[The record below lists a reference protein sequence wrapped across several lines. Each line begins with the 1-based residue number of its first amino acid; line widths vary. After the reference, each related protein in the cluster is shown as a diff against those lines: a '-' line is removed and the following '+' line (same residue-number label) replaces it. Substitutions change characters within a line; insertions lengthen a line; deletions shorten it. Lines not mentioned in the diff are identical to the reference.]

1 VSRSLFKDNK
11 VGYSKGSV
19 KSPQNGRPF
28 FVFVR
33 CAGAYIQV
41 MLRNRF
47 RLILLSL
54 AVFLATGSATRGN
67 EVPSG
72 GLFRLHFDQ
81 PAYVARADSVL
92 QSTRK
97 QLQTLLNNG
106 LVFQC
111 DVHLVETQDG
121 FDSLIGGRFPD
132 WGAAVAIP
140 LWQRIVI
147 KSPDRFPV
155 NRPLEQL
162 LRHEYAHLALAH
174 RIGLGEVPRWFN
186 EGLAMMVSMEWS
198 WENSLT
204 MGEATV
210 IGGYIPL
217 DEIER
222 MNRFSES
229 RVRLAYAQSYL
240 AVQFMFEQYG
250 VEAVNVFLD
259 EIARGRSTDH
269 ALMASVG
276 SNSADFER
284 ELHVYWHDKFN
295 FLTLLVDSMYFWLG
309 LAVILIIGAALA
321 YRRRRDYY
329 RKWDEEEKLASTDFD
344 YGDPENPEEID
355 DDEPWRH

>member
-1 VSRSLFKDNK
+1 MGKVPSSRCK
-11 VGYSKGSV
+11 
-19 KSPQNGRPF
+19 PGRF
-28 FVFVR
+28 FVFDWSG
-33 CAGAYIQV
+33 GAYIHI
-41 MLRNRF
+41 MLRLRF
-47 RLILLSL
+47 WLLFF
-54 AVFLATGSATRGN
+54 VFTVVPAAGSVAASSEAPTGA
-67 EVPSG
+67 
-72 GLFRLHFDQ
+72 LFRLYFDQ
-81 PAYVARADSVL
+81 PAYTAQADSVL

-97 QLQTLLNNG
+97 QLQTLLNND
-106 LVFQC
+106 LDFQC
-111 DVHLVETQDG
+111 DVYLVETQDR

-140 LWQRIVI
+140 LWRRIVI

-204 MGEATV
+204 MSEATI
-210 IGGYIPL
+210 IGGYVPL

-229 RVRLAYAQSYL
+229 RARLAYAQSYL
-240 AVQFMFEQYG
+240 AVQYMFEEYG
-250 VEAVNVFLD
+250 TDAVNLFLD
-259 EIARGRSTDH
+259 EIASGHSTGD

-276 SNSADFER
+276 SNSADFEH
-284 ELHVYWHDKFN
+284 ELHVYWRERFN
-295 FLTLLVDSMYFWLG
+295 FLTLLIDSMYFWLG

-321 YRRRRDYY
+321 FRRRRDYY

-344 YGDPENPEEID
+344 YGDPDNPEEPD